1 MPVNKI
7 VYLVPYIQN
16 KTFIICN
23 IIQGYA
29 LFEINFDVSI
39 FWHL

>member
-7 VYLVPYIQN
+7 VYPIPYIQS
-16 KTFIICN
+16 KTFLICN

-29 LFEINFDVSI
+29 LSEINFDVSI
-39 FWHL
+39 FWYL